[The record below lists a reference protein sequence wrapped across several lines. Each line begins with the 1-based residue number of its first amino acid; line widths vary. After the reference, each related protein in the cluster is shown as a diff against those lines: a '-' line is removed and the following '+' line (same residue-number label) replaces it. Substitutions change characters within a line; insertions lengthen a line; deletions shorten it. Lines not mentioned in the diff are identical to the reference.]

1 MVNLETESSMT
12 SVLNSATSAAH
23 HAKKAEKLS
32 HSKASGH
39 DNNGTGDEFGAL
51 FGTMMGGLEGQNLAA
66 PDGNVSPPLVG
77 LAAQILG
84 PAVHIITASEPTLS
98 DDSLYAFAQSQ
109 GMDEDALALIFQR
122 PGPPL
127 VPGATGASATETVV
141 TGNFNLAQGLD
152 GLKSLNENPQSTAQ
166 LAADAASETG
176 SLDLGDDASLSW
188 TLGKAADGLS
198 ASPLRNQ
205 SNFFGLN
212 GFRNLM
218 PATPPVQAA
227 PTDPAAHPESAHQN
241 LAASLI
247 LGASEAAQF
256 ARRLETKQATQRAE
270 RVAPGWL
277 PPTAAGTGPT
287 LPSDMILLQEETKIA
302 MAETLVIATDIALDD
317 MTEFLSGRSQGGE
330 GRATSANDHLGTN
343 NTSSAPRPD
352 QTQRTEQY
360 ERLSQR
366 LGEALGQRLAA
377 QIAKGDWRVDLALKP
392 YELGNI
398 DIELNMKEG
407 ALQASFSAGQ
417 ALTRELIADSLPRLK
432 EILNQ
437 LGMDVAKMDVN
448 VRQNSQHGGNPTPGH
463 SSSGSGGQAGKDK
476 TEKVGEVSTSMATR
490 DISKG
495 PDGLDVLV

>member
-39 DNNGTGDEFGAL
+39 DNSDADGEFGAL

-66 PDGNVSPPLVG
+66 LDGNASPPLVG

-84 PAVHIITASEPTLS
+84 PAVHIITTSAPTLS

-109 GMDEDALALIFQR
+109 GMDEDALALIFQKT
-122 PGPPL
+122 GL
-127 VPGATGASATETVV
+127 TSGATGNS
-141 TGNFNLAQGLD
+141 NLTQGLD
-152 GLKSLNENPQSTAQ
+152 GLNSLNANPQSAAA
-166 LAADAASETG
+166 LAADAASQTG
-176 SLDLGDDASLSW
+176 SLDLGDDASLSCS
-188 TLGKAADGLS
+188 LGKAADGLPGTQTS
-198 ASPLRNQ
+198 
-205 SNFFGLN
+205 FFGLN
-212 GFRNLM
+212 GVRNLIS
-218 PATPPVQAA
+218 ATPTVQAA
-227 PTDPAAHPESAHQN
+227 PADPAAHPESAHQN

-287 LPSDMILLQEETKIA
+287 LPSDMILLPEETKIA

-330 GRATSANDHLGTN
+330 GRATSANDHLGTS

-352 QTQRTEQY
+352 QTQRSEQY

-476 TEKVGEVSTSMATR
+476 AEKVGEVSTSMATQN
-490 DISKG
+490 ISKS

>member
-1 MVNLETESSMT
+1 LVNLETESSMT

-39 DNNGTGDEFGAL
+39 DNSDADGEFGAL

-127 VPGATGASATETVV
+127 VPGATG
-141 TGNFNLAQGLD
+141 NPNLTQSLD
-152 GLKSLNENPQSTAQ
+152 GLNSLNPNPQSAAA
-166 LAADAASETG
+166 LAADAASQTG

-188 TLGKAADGLS
+188 SLGKTTDVLPS
-198 ASPLRNQ
+198 TQTS
-205 SNFFGLN
+205 FFGLN
-212 GFRNLM
+212 GVRNLM
-218 PATPPVQAA
+218 TATPTVQAA
-227 PTDPAAHPESAHQN
+227 PADPAAHPESAHQN

-277 PPTAAGTGPT
+277 PPTAASTGPT
-287 LPSDMILLQEETKIA
+287 LPSDMILLPE
-302 MAETLVIATDIALDD
+302 
-317 MTEFLSGRSQGGE
+317 
-330 GRATSANDHLGTN
+330 
-343 NTSSAPRPD
+343 
-352 QTQRTEQY
+352 
-360 ERLSQR
+360 
-366 LGEALGQRLAA
+366 
-377 QIAKGDWRVDLALKP
+377 
-392 YELGNI
+392 
-398 DIELNMKEG
+398 
-407 ALQASFSAGQ
+407 
-417 ALTRELIADSLPRLK
+417 
-432 EILNQ
+432 
-437 LGMDVAKMDVN
+437 
-448 VRQNSQHGGNPTPGH
+448 
-463 SSSGSGGQAGKDK
+463 
-476 TEKVGEVSTSMATR
+476 
-490 DISKG
+490 
-495 PDGLDVLV
+495 